1 MPNRIDL
8 RKLPPLKSL
17 KGFEAATRHQSI
29 REAADELCLT
39 HPAVSHQVQLIE
51 EALGIS
57 LFAQEGRRIVSTPE
71 GRVLY
76 PYVRAAFE
84 SLIEGVEAV
93 HRHATD
99 KPLRVQAYVTASIR
113 WLAPRAPGFL
123 KAHPNLSVTMNT
135 CAPDWEFDDVHADVG
150 LVYCETPPAD
160 KYHWTPLFD
169 YCLTPVCTPG
179 MAAKLGPTPQP
190 EGLADQPLIMIHTER
205 LNWQTWFESAGVAF
219 NPNRP
224 YILVDT
230 LAVALELAL
239 AGEAV
244 ALVNGPFVER
254 ELADGRLVRPVAH
267 IATCPGAWGLI
278 CRAELRD
285 SPRIR
290 AFIDWMS
297 ADAAMATSPAY
308 RPLVSVL

>member
-1 MPNRIDL
+1 MQNRIDL

-51 EALGIS
+51 EALGIA
-57 LFAQEGRRIVSTPE
+57 LFAQEGRRIVSTEE

-84 SLIEGVEAV
+84 SLIEGVEAA
-93 HRHATD
+93 HRHASD

-113 WLAPRAPGFL
+113 WLAHRVPGFL
-123 KAHPNLSVTMNT
+123 KAHPDLRITMNT

-150 LVYCETPPAD
+150 LVYCETPPPPRH
-160 KYHWTPLFD
+160 HWTPLFD
-169 YCLTPVCTPG
+169 YSLTPVCTPER
-179 MAAKLGPTPQP
+179 AKALGPDPQP
-190 EGLADQPLIMIHTER
+190 ADLAFQPLIQIHTER
-205 LNWQTWFESAGVAF
+205 LNWETWFASAGESFA
-219 NPNRP
+219 PTAP

-239 AGEAV
+239 AGEAI

-254 ELADGRLVRPVAH
+254 ELASGQLVRPVPHTAP
-267 IATCPGAWGLI
+267 CPGAWGLI
-278 CRAELRD
+278 CRAELKD

-290 AFIDWMS
+290 AFIDWMTADLKPFPAAS
-297 ADAAMATSPAY
+297 A
-308 RPLVSVL
+308 L